1 MIRRDVYRT
10 IRRSTIDSDPNL
22 IKVPGWSLKPSGELH
37 EAVVIQKGISLC
49 KGDTIRKNGV
59 KTMLTFQIGTK
70 AAAEDMLVD
79 KGEHVT
85 SHDEEDRHR
94 I

>member
-1 MIRRDVYRT
+1 M
-10 IRRSTIDSDPNL
+10 
-22 IKVPGWSLKPSGELH
+22 
-37 EAVVIQKGISLC
+37 C

-85 SHDEEDRHR
+85 SHDEEDRYR